1 MISSM
6 PKWIG
11 DWLESAAG
19 PRLRV
24 LETVY
29 ITPAIKKI
37 RFQGNISKMNFLV
50 GGASVIRVGETEYRN
65 YTVSYHHIEKGILE
79 ILFHIHGKGVG
90 SRYMDTLKTGDELY
104 VSSPRGRKEYDP
116 KVKQYFIFGD
126 ETSLGLACSYLAVLK
141 QNQHQFQFCFE
152 LDEENKN
159 APRLL
164 GLENCTV
171 YQKNGSFSNEKWT
184 SDLPVLKTHD
194 WQTANFIL
202 TGNVK
207 SVQTFRKVLKTAAT
221 GKIFAHG
228 YWLEGKQ
235 GL

>member
-1 MISSM
+1 M

-11 DWLESAAG
+11 DWLESSAG

-29 ITPAIKKI
+29 VTPAIKKI

-50 GGASVIRVGETEYRN
+50 GGASVIRVSETEYRN

-90 SRYMDTLKTGDELY
+90 SRYMDTLKTGDELH

-171 YQKNGSFSNEKWT
+171 YQKNSSFSNEKWT

-194 WQTANFIL
+194 WKTANFIL

-207 SVQTFRKVLKTAAT
+207 SVQIFKKVLKTAAT

-228 YWLEGKQ
+228 YWLEGKK